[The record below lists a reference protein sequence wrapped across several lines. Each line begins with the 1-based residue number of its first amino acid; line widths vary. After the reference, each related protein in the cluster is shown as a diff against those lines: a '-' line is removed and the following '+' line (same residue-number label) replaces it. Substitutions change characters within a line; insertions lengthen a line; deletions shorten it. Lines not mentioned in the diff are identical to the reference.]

1 MTRIRRWRRTASA
14 TVLALV
20 LGTLVVIAFQQ
31 DGKPFTEV
39 DLNDGGVWVTNREL
53 GLVARLNP
61 QIKELDLGVDAGSA
75 DFDIFQ
81 RAASLYVDDVSSER
95 TVKQVDI
102 VRANVLDPTTLPT
115 GAVVANGGTTF
126 AVVDP
131 VSGDAWVRSAERF
144 RGFAA
149 KETTPDV
156 KRALTAA
163 VGTDGRAWV
172 LGRDGTARSY
182 TLDESGAAVAGDT
195 VDFGDGVGSDPALV
209 TLTVVGDTP
218 VLFNRSSLELSR
230 PDAKPVVLE
239 TADPSEVELQQPSDD
254 SEDVYV
260 ATREGLLVTPVSG
273 GAVHDVGR
281 GSVSGRPAAPVQM
294 TDTGCVYAA
303 WSDPQSPHNYLRD
316 CAGDDHD
323 DTLPIPGMQPGAF
336 LQFRVNRDVVVLND
350 SVTGDAWLVQEPGK
364 AKIDNW
370 PAVDPQN
377 ENKSKLKEITEEVPE
392 QENRPPDPQDD
403 HLGAR
408 RGRTTVLP
416 VVALNDH
423 DPDGDII
430 SIVKTSHVGGPDL
443 ETKIVGGGTQLQVT
457 VPADVTGTSTFRYYV
472 TDGRVNEQ
480 VYATVTLD
488 IRENDQNSKPEKM
501 PKREPKLTVASGASS
516 SYYLLADFFDKDG
529 DDLTLTYADARGGE
543 VEYRPD
549 GTITFSDNGTGA
561 KVTEIDYTIE
571 DGTTVLDGKLP
582 VEILGD
588 TAPPELVPD
597 LASGV
602 AGTAVVV
609 QPLTNDRNPEGTE
622 LTLKDVKVLGDDA
635 GTEIIEDLESGTF
648 TFTSD
653 KARSY
658 YLSYT
663 AYNSSAT
670 RSSMIRLDIES
681 PPKDNRPPVAV
692 RDKAAITPGGTAQVD
707 LLLNDLDP
715 DGDVLVVKRIGR
727 PSVPGVKVSVVDKR
741 LAVVSSAVDLTG
753 QPATVDYW
761 VSDGRSTVTGQ
772 LVITQRRSTKEN
784 RHPIA
789 NKDQVTV
796 RAGAV
801 TTIPVLANDSDPDG
815 GKPRLFQSDLRND
828 QKLDVWVAGDVL
840 RLRAPDDPGTYSVI
854 YGVRDAEGLKATA
867 EVSIFVIP
875 DSAKNNHPPLPQP
888 ITDRVIAGRT
898 KVIGVDLGGAD
909 PDGDS
914 VAFHS
919 ILTAP
924 SLGRIV
930 ETGVDWIRY
939 EAFEGKAGTD
949 FFQIRVQD
957 KYGARG
963 VAEVRVGVVPEET
976 ENQPPVALDDSV
988 LVQPN
993 RTISYNVLANDVDPD
1008 DDPLRIAE
1016 LNSSL
1021 EPQPEHDNGFVELEV
1036 GDAPESGVRATNIGY
1051 TIADAAGAEDNA
1063 VLKVSASRDAPFYAP
1078 IARDDVAELGD
1089 IIGRDPGETIEVPVL
1104 DNDLDFDGA
1113 KADLR
1118 VTGCDA
1124 GRKGR
1129 CEVGADEATVRV
1141 QLAAEDQVV
1150 LYQLDDADEESS
1162 GTFGV
1167 IYVTGTD
1174 NVPPQLTTDKDLVPV
1189 KALAGEPVTFD
1200 LKDVVVTRAGREPRI
1215 VPDSFPSA
1223 VNGLVDV
1230 TPGSPTSL
1238 VFTPARGHVGPA
1250 SVTVKVSDGRTAA
1263 EDAALTSLL
1272 TIPIDVKP
1280 SGNLPP
1286 QMRDASLD
1294 VTIDG
1299 DPGELDLAGLTRD
1312 PNEDDLKSM
1321 TWSVESADGNLTAK
1335 VGADSSILSVKVG
1348 GGAKDGDA
1356 LQVKVVADDGHGG
1369 QDEGLVTVRAVGS
1382 DRPRLQIPAISVTAT
1397 RDEEQTVDIADYAVN
1412 PYPGEP
1418 LEVREAKVDGGGG
1431 RLAGVTTDGSR
1442 VRFTPTETGTSIVRV
1457 KVADA
1462 SGDRERDATGQITV
1476 TVIAVP
1482 DAPDRPFLSSV
1493 EASSAVLTWQEPAT
1507 NGAPIEEYEVT
1518 GDNGFQQSCL
1528 DTTCRLVNLTPGQAY
1543 TFRVRARNSE
1553 GWGEKGPA
1561 SEQIIPNKAPELM
1574 SPPTIVVETKP
1585 TGGRMDRQLTLR
1597 WSPPAN
1603 EGSPITSYEIKE
1615 AGSSTTWTA
1624 GGNDTSRVIPGL
1636 TNGTPYAFEIRAVN
1650 DVEPRRQF
1658 SGPSKAVAPFGLPM
1672 KSGSPPKLTASEA
1685 GAVTQDPWV
1694 QIEWGRWSESQ
1705 SNGNAVSG
1713 YEITCSGCN
1722 RSTYTVDG
1730 STTSKTFDPSD
1741 GIQKGQTFTFSVAAI
1756 NDAGTSDRSP
1766 SVSGRPWTK
1775 AGEVRNLREMGESPA
1790 DRTATIAWD
1799 PPADNGG
1806 LAIRHYVV
1814 QTGPSSSVT
1823 VDSAPGNGTSIVFP
1837 DNDGPHTVTVWA
1849 VTVNGDRQVMGEQKS
1864 LGGVDTW
1871 GKPTPPSLSTS
1882 TASGDQYKAVFPLKA
1897 GEGNGKDV
1905 KAVWVSVDN
1914 AAFEPVS
1921 NLYQSYSVP
1930 EGGAALSIRAR
1941 TESTAT
1947 GDRQFSDIVTLT
1959 AYSKAKTLTVGFVAC
1974 ANNSNVKGC
1983 LLRIQGTGF
1992 LKGSQDVTV
2001 STPGLTQTVTDGCNA
2016 VNRAVSTSDG
2026 SFTFYAGDGCRWVGT
2041 GSAEVR
2047 IRDAN
2052 RSAPLDFNP

>member
-20 LGTLVVIAFQQ
+20 VGTLVVLAFEH

-39 DLNDGGVWVTNREL
+39 DLNDGGVWVTNRDL

-61 QIKELDLGVDAGSA
+61 QIKELDLGVDAGTA

-81 RAASLYVDDVSSER
+81 RATSVYVDDASTER
-95 TVKQVDI
+95 TVKQVDV
-102 VRANVLDPTTLPT
+102 VRANVLDPTSLPT
-115 GAVVANGGTTF
+115 GAVVANGGATF

-131 VSGDAWVRSAERF
+131 ASGDAWVRSAERF

-149 KETTPDV
+149 KETAPDV
-156 KRALTAA
+156 EDALTTA

-172 LGRDGTARSY
+172 LGRDGTATSFS
-182 TLDESGAAVAGDT
+182 LDGKGDAVRGDT
-195 VDFGDGVGSDPALV
+195 VDLGAGVGSDPTMV
-209 TLTVVGDTP
+209 SLTVVGETP
-218 VLFNRSSLELSR
+218 VLFNRSSLELTR
-230 PDAKPVVLE
+230 PGAEPVVLE
-239 TADPSEVELQQPSDD
+239 TADPSQVELQQPSGKSD
-254 SEDVYV
+254 DVYI
-260 ATREGLLVTPVSG
+260 ATREGLLATPVG
-273 GAVHDVGR
+273 GGDLDEVSR
-281 GSVSGRPAAPVQM
+281 GSVAGRPAAPVQM

-303 WSDPQSPHNYLRD
+303 WSDPGSLHNYLRD
-316 CAGDDHD
+316 CPGDEHD
-323 DTLPIPGMQPGAF
+323 DATPIPGMQPGAF

-377 ENKSKLKEITEEVPE
+377 ENKSKLKEITEEIPE
-392 QENRPPDPQDD
+392 QENRPPDPEDD
-403 HLGAR
+403 RLGAR

-430 SIVKTSHVGGPDL
+430 SITKTTHVGGEEL
-443 ETKIVGGGTQLQVT
+443 EVKVVGGGTQLQVA
-457 VPADVTGTSTFRYYV
+457 VPPDATGTSSFRYYV
-472 TDGRVNEQ
+472 TDGRVNEE

-488 IRENDQNSKPEKM
+488 IEENDQNAKPELM
-501 PKREPKLTVASGASS
+501 PKRKPRLTVAKGASS
-516 SYYLLADFFDKDG
+516 SYYLLADFYDKDG
-529 DDLTLTYADARGGE
+529 DDLTLTSADARGGE

-609 QPLTNDRNPEGTE
+609 QPLSNDRNPEGTD
-622 LTLKDVKVLGDDA
+622 LTLKSVKVIGNDA
-635 GTEIIEDLESGTF
+635 GTEISKDLESGTF
-648 TFTSD
+648 TFTSQ

-670 RSSMIRLDIES
+670 RSSVIRLDIES
-681 PPKDNRPPVAV
+681 PPKDNRPPIAV
-692 RDKAAITPGGTAQVD
+692 RDKAAITPGGSAQVD

-715 DGDVLVVKRIGR
+715 DGDVLVVKRVGP

-741 LAVVSSAVDLTG
+741 LAVVSSSADLTG

-761 VSDGRSTVTGQ
+761 VSDGRSVVTGQ
-772 LVITQRRSTKEN
+772 LVVAQRSATKEN

-801 TTIPVLANDSDPDG
+801 TTVPVLGNDSDPDG
-815 GKPRLFQSDLRND
+815 GKPRLFQSDLIND
-828 QKLDVWVAGDVL
+828 QGLDVWVAGDAL
-840 RLRAPDDPGTYSVI
+840 RLRAPDEPGNYSVV

-867 EVSIFVIP
+867 EVAIFVIP
-875 DSAKNNHPPLPQP
+875 DSAKNNQAPLPQP
-888 ITDRVIAGRT
+888 ITDRVIAGRP

-914 VAFHS
+914 VAFRS

-924 SLGRIV
+924 SLGRV
-930 ETGVDWIRY
+930 VDTGVDWIRY
-939 EAFEGKAGTD
+939 EAFDDKFGTD
-949 FFQIRVQD
+949 FFQIQVQD
-957 KYGARG
+957 KYGETG

-976 ENQPPVALDDSV
+976 ENQAPVALDDSV

-993 RTISYNVLANDVDPD
+993 RTISYNVLSNDVDPD
-1008 DDPLRIAE
+1008 DDPLRIEE
-1016 LNSSL
+1016 LNSSM
-1021 EPQPEHDNGFVELEV
+1021 EPKPKHENGFVELAV
-1036 GDAPESGVRATNIGY
+1036 GDAPETGTAASNVGY
-1051 TIADAAGAEDNA
+1051 SIEDAAGARADA
-1063 VLKVSASRDAPFYAP
+1063 VLKVTASRNAPFYAP

-1113 KADLR
+1113 KVDLQ

-1124 GRKGR
+1124 GSKAT
-1129 CEVGADEATVRV
+1129 CEVGDDKASVRV
-1141 QLAAEDQVV
+1141 ELAAQDQVV

-1174 NVPPQLTTDKDLVPV
+1174 NVPPQLTTDEDLVPV
-1189 KALAGEPVTFD
+1189 KAVAGEPVVFD

-1215 VPDSFPSA
+1215 VPDSVPAA
-1223 VNGLVDV
+1223 VNGQVDG
-1230 TPGSPTSL
+1230 TDTSPTAL
-1238 VFTPARGHVGPA
+1238 VFTPARNYVGPA

-1263 EDAALTSLL
+1263 EDAALSSLL
-1272 TIPIDVKP
+1272 TIPVDVEP
-1280 SGNLPP
+1280 SGNVAPT
-1286 QMRDASLD
+1286 MRDASLD
-1294 VTIDG
+1294 VMLDG
-1299 DPGELDLAGLTRD
+1299 DAGEVDLAGLTRD
-1312 PNEDDLKSM
+1312 ANEDDLKTMS
-1321 TWSVESADGNLTAK
+1321 WSVESADGGLTAR
-1335 VGADSSILSVKVG
+1335 VGSDSSILSIEAG

-1356 LQVKVVADDGHGG
+1356 LQVKVLADDGHGG
-1369 QDEGLVTVRAVGS
+1369 QDEAVVTVRVVGT
-1382 DRPRLQIPAISVTAT
+1382 DRPRLQIPAINVTAT
-1397 RDEEQTVDIADYAVN
+1397 RDEEMVVDIADYAVN

-1418 LEVREAKVDGGGG
+1418 LEVREARVEGGGG
-1431 RLAGVTTDGSR
+1431 RLAGIERDGSTI
-1442 VRFTPTETGTSIVRV
+1442 RFTPTTTGTTILRAT
-1457 KVADA
+1457 VADA
-1462 SGDRERDATGQITV
+1462 SDDRERDTPARITV
-1476 TVIAVP
+1476 TVVAVP
-1482 DAPDRPFLSSV
+1482 DAPDRPYLSSV

-1507 NGAPIEEYEVT
+1507 NGAPIDQYEVT
-1518 GDNGFQQSCL
+1518 GDNGFKQICVET
-1528 DTTCRLVNLTPGQAY
+1528 TTCRLVDLTPGKAY
-1543 TFRVRARNSE
+1543 TFRVRAHNSE
-1553 GWGEKGPA
+1553 GWGEQGPA

-1574 SPPTIVVETKP
+1574 SPPTIVTESKP

-1624 GGNDTSRVIPGL
+1624 GGNDTSRVITGL
-1636 TNGTPYAFEIRAVN
+1636 DNGTPYAFEIRAVN

-1672 KSGSPPKLTASEA
+1672 RSGVAPQLTASED
-1685 GAVTQDPWV
+1685 GAVSQDPWV
-1694 QIEWGRWSESQ
+1694 RIDWSKWSESQ
-1705 SNGNAVSG
+1705 SNGNAVSS
-1713 YEITCSGCN
+1713 YEITCNGCA
-1722 RSTYTVDG
+1722 RSTYTVDA
-1730 STTSKTFDPSD
+1730 SASSKTFDPSD
-1741 GIQKGQTFTFSVAAI
+1741 GIEKGKTVTLTVAAT

-1775 AGEVRNLREMGESPA
+1775 AGPVRGLKEVTPSPS
-1790 DRTATIAWD
+1790 DRTAVLAWD
-1799 PPADNGG
+1799 PPEDDGG
-1806 LAIRHYVV
+1806 LAIKHYVV
-1814 QTGPSSSVT
+1814 QSGGTTVT
-1823 VDSAPGNGTSIVFP
+1823 VDSAPGAGGRQITFVDNGSHDVK
-1837 DNDGPHTVTVWA
+1837 VWA
-1849 VTVNGDRQVMGEQKS
+1849 VTYNGSSSVDGQSTTAYGVKTWGRPNEPTSTGSVENDWYSITLPIKAGLENGMSVEGVEFSLDGGASWTAVQNGSYRANVDQGGTQREVKARTVSSAEGDRKYS
-1864 LGGVDTW
+1864 
-1871 GKPTPPSLSTS
+1871 
-1882 TASGDQYKAVFPLKA
+1882 AV
-1897 GEGNGKDV
+1897 
-1905 KAVWVSVDN
+1905 
-1914 AAFEPVS
+1914 
-1921 NLYQSYSVP
+1921 
-1930 EGGAALSIRAR
+1930 
-1941 TESTAT
+1941 AT
-1947 GDRQFSDIVTLT
+1947 FI
-1959 AYSKAKTLTVGFVAC
+1959 AKSKAKVLNVGFAC
-1974 ANNSNVKGC
+1974 NNS
-1983 LLRIQGTGF
+1983 GTNCGIRLYAGGF
-1992 LKGSQDVTV
+1992 LKQANPTQATV
-2001 STPGLTQTVTDGCNA
+2001 AGASVINKDPATCDLNTP
-2016 VNRAVSTSDG
+2016 VNGGYDG
-2026 SFTFYAGDGCRWVGT
+2026 SNYGNCVFDKAGNVSITIAGMT
-2041 GSAEVR
+2041 AK
-2047 IRDAN
+2047 N
-2052 RSAPLDFNP
+2052 Y